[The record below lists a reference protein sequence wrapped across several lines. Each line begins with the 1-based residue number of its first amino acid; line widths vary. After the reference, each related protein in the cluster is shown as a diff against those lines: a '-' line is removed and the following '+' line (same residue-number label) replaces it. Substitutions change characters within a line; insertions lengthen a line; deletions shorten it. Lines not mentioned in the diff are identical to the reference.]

1 MYEDFGPATR
11 QIRGHTRLPTQRWIN
26 RPFCDLCG
34 PFRGR
39 YLRKLGCG
47 GGSECKLG
55 CTETE
60 WRCRGCD
67 EED

>member
-1 MYEDFGPATR
+1 MAIDMRHWPYQEFQSR
-11 QIRGHTRLPTQRWIN
+11 EH

-39 YLRKLGCG
+39 FLRKLLSG
-47 GGSECKLG
+47 
-55 CTETE
+55 E

-67 EED
+67 EE